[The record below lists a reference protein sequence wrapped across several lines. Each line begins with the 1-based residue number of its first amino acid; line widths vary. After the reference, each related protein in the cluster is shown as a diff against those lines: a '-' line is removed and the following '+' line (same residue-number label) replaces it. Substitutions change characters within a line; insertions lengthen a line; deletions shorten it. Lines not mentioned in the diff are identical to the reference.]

1 MKVFCFLSDLSSVV
15 CMDWIF
21 FFFFC
26 LFGTMCFP
34 PLKIPLSAVGGVGAV
49 SQWGGDGTLSVAC
62 ILLTQLIRMCVM
74 PKGGASSWL

>member
-1 MKVFCFLSDLSSVV
+1 MTCPLL
-15 CMDWIF
+15 CAWTGF
-21 FFFFC
+21 FFFVC
-26 LFGTMCFP
+26 LEHVFP

-74 PKGGASSWL
+74 PKGGTSSWL